1 LKIAILSGGN
11 ITSKEWLYKMLK
23 GTHRII
29 CVDGGSRYA
38 SLLGI
43 VPYMIVGDLDS
54 IDPNDLDYFSRQGV
68 IIKKYAPEKDNTD
81 TALALNE
88 ALAQKPSE
96 IIVLGASGSRLDH
109 TLANI
114 HLLRNAAESG
124 VPVSLV
130 DEFNEISIVMPGE
143 SRFIDGNPGDLF
155 SLLPL
160 TTEVRGVNVR
170 GARWPLE
177 DAIFTVGNP
186 YGISNRLAGTRASV
200 SIKSGILMLIRTHE
214 HMR

>member
-1 LKIAILSGGN
+1 MKIAILSGGDIN
-11 ITSKEWLYKMLK
+11 NKEWLSGMLK
-23 GTHRII
+23 GVHRII

-54 IDPNDLDYFSRQGV
+54 IDPKDLDYFSGLGV
-68 IIKKYAPEKDNTD
+68 IIKKYAPEKDDTD

-88 ALAQKPSE
+88 ALTQKPAE
-96 IIVLGASGSRLDH
+96 ILVLGASGTRLDH

-124 VPVSLV
+124 VPVRFI
-130 DEFNEISIVMPGE
+130 DEYNEVSIVMPGE
-143 SRFIDGNPGDLF
+143 SRFIEGNPGDLF

-177 DAIFTVGNP
+177 DAVFTVGDP
-186 YGISNRLAGTRASV
+186 YGVSNRLEGSRASV
-200 SIKSGILMLIRTHE
+200 SIKTGILLLIRTYE
-214 HMR
+214 HTR